1 MNDFASKSYP
11 VFDLFNN
18 QWGLAT
24 AGTLEDYNTCTIAWG
39 TLGTIW
45 GRSICTVFINELR
58 YTNEFMRDNEYFTVS
73 FFPESYREDLELLGR
88 ESGRDG
94 NKVAKTK
101 LKVANTSLTPKPLG
115 NSVTFQQAKLTFLC
129 QKLYEGPFQREG
141 LAEMVRGGIYQ
152 SWEPHWMFVGEI
164 LEVEE

>member
-39 TLGTIW
+39 SLGTIW
-45 GRSICTVFINELR
+45 GGPNRGRSIVTIYIHPDRHTWEYLR
-58 YTNEFMRDNEYFTVS
+58 RSDTFTVS
-73 FFPESYREDLELLGR
+73 FFPQEYRGDLGYLGSH
-88 ESGRDG
+88 SGRDED
-94 NKVAKTK
+94 
-101 LKVANTSLTPKPLG
+101 KVANTSLTPKPLG

>member
-1 MNDFASKSYP
+1 MAENRSVP
-11 VFDLFNN
+11 VFDLFSR

-24 AGTLEDYNTCTIAWG
+24 AGTLDHFNTCTIAWG

-45 GRSICTVFINELR
+45 GRSVCTVFINELR

-94 NKVAKTK
+94 DKVARTK
-101 LKVANTSLTPKPLG
+101 LTPVSHGNCVIFKEACLTYVCRKIYWDRM
-115 NSVTFQQAKLTFLC
+115 SVDQMLDPGVRDGMY
-129 QKLYEGPFQREG
+129 QKMP
-141 LAEMVRGGIYQ
+141 
-152 SWEPHWMFVGEI
+152 PHDEYIGEI
-164 LEVEE
+164 VEVIEA